1 MSETYMPNIYK
12 TKKQTRKKKNVR
24 CVVHAPVQR
33 IYSQFIRSLDAHN
46 GSNWLCFKAYK
57 HIAKSVR
64 KTKAT
69 ASKKL
74 YLKPFNGE
82 KHDGKA
88 RPQHA
93 DVATISEAITNSMLT
108 FTLFFARTWC
118 HDDAS
123 KQ

>member
-1 MSETYMPNIYK
+1 MHTEYLQNEEETNE
-12 TKKQTRKKKNVR
+12 KKKVK

-33 IYSQFIRSLDAHN
+33 IYSQFIRLLDAHN
-46 GSNWLCFKAYK
+46 GSNWLCFKAYE
-57 HIAKSVR
+57 HIATSVR

-69 ASKKL
+69 TSKKL

-82 KHDGKA
+82 KHDDKA

-108 FTLFFARTWC
+108 FTLFFPVHGVIIT
-118 HDDAS
+118 
-123 KQ
+123 